1 MIKAVIFDLDDT
13 LYSEWSFIRQGF
25 CAVSRKLH
33 TDYSALRSKHSIN
46 DIYKALEDIFFNKS
60 RLRIF
65 NYLSEYFD
73 DIQLNENYIV
83 KELVPI
89 YRFSDKTLTCFSDVK
104 STLSQ
109 LQGNNKIGIVTNGNV
124 RVQNNKID
132 LLGIRKYVDAI
143 EISGDYPGE
152 CAKPSTFMLE
162 KILKTFN
169 IAPEESI
176 YVGDNPLTDF
186 SAIEFGCKFFR
197 IVRKGGLYNDLSYD
211 HCEYQRINNLV
222 GLLTYIR
229 N

>member
-1 MIKAVIFDLDDT
+1 
-13 LYSEWSFIRQGF
+13 
-25 CAVSRKLH
+25 
-33 TDYSALRSKHSIN
+33 
-46 DIYKALEDIFFNKS
+46 
-60 RLRIF
+60 
-65 NYLSEYFD
+65 
-73 DIQLNENYIV
+73 
-83 KELVPI
+83 
-89 YRFSDKTLTCFSDVK
+89 
-104 STLSQ
+104 
-109 LQGNNKIGIVTNGNV
+109 
-124 RVQNNKID
+124 
-132 LLGIRKYVDAI
+132 
-143 EISGDYPGE
+143 
-152 CAKPSTFMLE
+152 MLE